1 MLSQA
6 AARRNITLVINE
18 KDLETVLRRVHDRF
32 CASVM
37 T

>member
-6 AARRNITLVINE
+6 AARRNITLVIHE
-18 KDLETVLRRVHDRF
+18 SDLENVLRRVHDRF
-32 CASVM
+32 CAKVL